1 MFTYLDSPLAD
12 ELLATLEELKR
23 LDLLPVSHVQFMARR
38 GLDGQNLA
46 LLRIVGQSAEQWT
59 AEGWKPAGIDW
70 TGVGG
75 AADYDDIKVG
85 EASVILI
92 EFGADSI
99 NPFLGLRTADGPQ
112 A

>member
-1 MFTYLDSPLAD
+1 
-12 ELLATLEELKR
+12 
-23 LDLLPVSHVQFMARR
+23 MARR
-38 GLDGQNLA
+38 GLNGQNLA

-59 AEGWKPAGIDW
+59 TEGWEPAGMEW

-75 AADYDDIKVG
+75 AADYDDIDVG

-99 NPFLGLRTADGPQ
+99 NPFLGLRTADELQ